1 MFFFFFDLQCATP
14 LQHKYSKKQNSNNN
28 NKKEKRQV
36 HQSRASERTL
46 KNICL
51 FFLSSLSVKL
61 LYYFFFVGSSTNLL
75 SVPLS
80 SSFPPSYL
88 NLVVSLD
95 ACFTQFVLDGYLPRS
110 PEALFFFF
118 RFWQTISVFV
128 SAFFFFQRRG
138 GLIPFVT
145 LELPLNEFPS
155 FFFFFLATSTHL
167 FCSFHTYTETSTY
180 TRKAISR
187 ESSFVLSVFISCT
200 VSLSLCVLT

>member
-1 MFFFFFDLQCATP
+1 MLGFQPLNAICRCSFLTNMFFFFFDLQCATP

-110 PEALFFFF
+110 PEALFFFLSF
-118 RFWQTISVFV
+118 LADDLCVCFCL
-128 SAFFFFQRRG
+128 FFFSKKRG
-138 GLIPFVT
+138 FD
-145 LELPLNEFPS
+145 PLRYS
-155 FFFFFLATSTHL
+155 
-167 FCSFHTYTETSTY
+167 
-180 TRKAISR
+180 
-187 ESSFVLSVFISCT
+187 
-200 VSLSLCVLT
+200 